1 MPAGVGYA
9 TTINLAAELTNPQPQ
24 PAEIARKVA
33 EESSRG
39 ENARETTTQ
48 ERREL
53 APAGGGSDTQS
64 GTSSSDQGSTT
75 PDRGQNVNLV
85 A

>member
-24 PAEIARKVA
+24 PAEVARKVA
-33 EESSRG
+33 EDANRG
-39 ENARETTTQ
+39 EEAREATTQ
-48 ERREL
+48 QRREL
-53 APAGGGSDTQS
+53 AAAGGSTDSQNNG
-64 GTSSSDQGSTT
+64 SSSDQGSTT
-75 PDRGQNVNLV
+75 ADRGQNVNLV